1 VSAHPRY
8 KTHPTAEAL
17 PLLEGE
23 ALDAL
28 AADIRANGLITP
40 ITLLGGRILEGRNRM
55 RACRAAG
62 VKPRFEACQGND
74 PVAFVISANIDRS

>member
-1 VSAHPRY
+1 
-8 KTHPTAEAL
+8 
-17 PLLEGE
+17 
-23 ALDAL
+23 
-28 AADIRANGLITP
+28 
-40 ITLLGGRILEGRNRM
+40 M

>member
-1 VSAHPRY
+1 VSAHPGY
-8 KTHPTAEAL
+8 EIHPAAEAL
-17 PLLEGE
+17 SLLEGE

-28 AADIRANGLITP
+28 AADIRANGLISP
-40 ITLLGGRILEGRNRM
+40 ITLLGGGILDGRNRM

-62 VKPRFEACQGND
+62 VEPRFEAYQGND